1 MVYKVQPGTEAK
13 GSFADKVVSEL
24 NFEEPVMFFSGWT
37 HDIPYKE
44 QCVFIWIAG
53 SSVPL
58 KDWEIQEETW
68 EMKQQRVGGARLSG
82 GL

>member
-1 MVYKVQPGTEAK
+1 
-13 GSFADKVVSEL
+13 
-24 NFEEPVMFFSGWT
+24 MFFSGWT